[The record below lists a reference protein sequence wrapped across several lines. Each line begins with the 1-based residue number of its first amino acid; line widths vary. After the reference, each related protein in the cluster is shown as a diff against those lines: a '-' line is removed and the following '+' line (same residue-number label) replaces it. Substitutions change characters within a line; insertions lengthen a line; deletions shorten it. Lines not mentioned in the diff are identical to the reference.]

1 MELSQPCFYVTSVVK
16 SVNLSVLLNKVMKWQ
31 KWSTILCCGLLYHNI
46 VVSLSIS
53 RKDIVHIQCISS
65 IISFS
70 FTGSCLHF
78 PHVKIADKNNFDL
91 LVTSNIAVF
100 ILLPIKWLTR
110 LVFVY
115 TIFSEESVT
124 CVRTRYILLIK
135 MNSQNLR
142 TFSSICPW
150 LNCKMCF
157 TLQPCMRITYII
169 YQ

>member
-1 MELSQPCFYVTSVVK
+1 MESFQLCFCVTSVVN
-16 SVNLSVLLNKVMKWQ
+16 SVSLSVSLYKVMKPQ
-31 KWSTILCCGLLYHNI
+31 KWSAILCAGYLIYFQFREMILYTYM
-46 VVSLSIS
+46 
-53 RKDIVHIQCISS
+53 CISS
-65 IISFS
+65 IISSS
-70 FTGSCLHF
+70 FTGTCLHF
-78 PHVKIADKNNFDL
+78 SVVKIADKSNFDL

-135 MNSQNLR
+135 MNSWDLR

-157 TLQPCMRITYII
+157 TLQPCMRITYIT